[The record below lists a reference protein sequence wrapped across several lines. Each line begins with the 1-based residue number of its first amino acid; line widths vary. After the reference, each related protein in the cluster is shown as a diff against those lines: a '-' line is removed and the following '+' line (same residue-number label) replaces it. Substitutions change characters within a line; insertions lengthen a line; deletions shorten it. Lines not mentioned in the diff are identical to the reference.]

1 MLCSSSLMFDLL
13 AMVISKL
20 VCHFVPSWHDY
31 IARSFCCN
39 FLLMYGQLDM
49 LLNLSY
55 YSQNCDDIIYLTLEG
70 GICPL
75 KTSSLPRVMLLIL
88 LNWIKV
94 NLPGCIY
101 THACMHTH
109 THTCARTH
117 THTYTHKG
125 WAVSQW
131 YSNEAA
137 ECDVICLQAVVLPG
151 DRTMEHLYGNRR
163 KFAYFLRSSPV
174 WLLNIHNTKYQ

>member
-55 YSQNCDDIIYLTLEG
+55 YTQNCDGIIYLTLEG

-75 KTSSLPRVMLLIL
+75 KTSSLSRVMLLIL
-88 LNWIKV
+88 LNWMKV
-94 NLPGCIY
+94 KTYLGCIY

-109 THTCARTH
+109 THTHAHAHTHTH

-125 WAVSQW
+125 WGSIP
-131 YSNEAA
+131 
-137 ECDVICLQAVVLPG
+137 VI
-151 DRTMEHLYGNRR
+151 
-163 KFAYFLRSSPV
+163 
-174 WLLNIHNTKYQ
+174 

>member
-55 YSQNCDDIIYLTLEG
+55 YTQNCDGIIYLTLEG

-75 KTSSLPRVMLLIL
+75 KTSSLYRVMLLIL
-88 LNWIKV
+88 LNWIKE
-94 NLPGCIY
+94 NLPSTWVYI
-101 THACMHTH
+101 HACMH
-109 THTCARTH
+109 A
-117 THTYTHKG
+117 HTYTHM
-125 WAVSQW
+125 
-131 YSNEAA
+131 
-137 ECDVICLQAVVLPG
+137 
-151 DRTMEHLYGNRR
+151 RTHTPHIHTHTRGGQYPSDIVMKRLSVTS
-163 KFAYFLRSSPV
+163 FAFKP
-174 WLLNIHNTKYQ
+174 